1 MNAFSS
7 VGRECKKRT
16 MSECERCF
24 FGNTEETTYE
34 DQGCSDDNIR
44 VNMTQREFGTL
55 LLDLRTCVDPDVL
68 DSDGWQEASII
79 LKGFYVDFYVTM
91 KAYDRKKVEE
101 ANALCVS
108 DGEDALEEIE
118 QRDQTPKKERLV

>member
-1 MNAFSS
+1 
-7 VGRECKKRT
+7 
-16 MSECERCF
+16 
-24 FGNTEETTYE
+24 
-34 DQGCSDDNIR
+34 
-44 VNMTQREFGTL
+44 MTQREFATL

-68 DSDGWQEASII
+68 DLDGWQEASII
-79 LKGFYVDFYVTM
+79 LEGFYVDFYVTM
-91 KAYDRKKVEE
+91 EAYDRKKVEE